1 MTQHEQELQ
10 LQAYVDGGLTQAESD
25 RISRWIEKDPGARAV
40 VDGLR
45 RVRELME
52 VGEVEV
58 SVPVNRAFYWSKIQ
72 EGISSGTTSRVAN
85 REPVRGSFWLRILVP
100 TFGLAVLALV
110 LRLWVSVPEE
120 AETVARYFHEIDGP
134 LAEGNAMTFHSEAAA
149 MTVVWVDS
157 RGFGSP

>member
-10 LQAYVDGGLTQAESD
+10 LQAYVDGGLTQAESE

-45 RVRELME
+45 RVHELMQ
-52 VGEVEV
+52 VGEAEV
-58 SVPVNRAFYWSKIQ
+58 AVPVSRAFYWSKIEQ
-72 EGISSGTTSRVAN
+72 AISSEKSSEVAN
-85 REPVRGSFWLRILVP
+85 RETGRGRFWLRILVP
-100 TFGLAVLALV
+100 AFGLAALALV
-110 LRLWVSVPEE
+110 LRLWVSGPEE
-120 AETVARYFHEIDGP
+120 PETVARYFHEIEAP
-134 LAEGNAMTFHSEAAA
+134 LAEENAMTFHSEAAA